1 VTVTEQV
8 AVQPSDDE
16 IPHLFADPNIV
27 QHRFNQILVAK
38 GWTTNTGQANSTAF
52 KQAAVDLMLALPVSN
67 GKEKNLAGSFGN
79 LLHALVPELDP
90 DPELDLEDRALY
102 QKFYLMLKGCY
113 NNRSTSTIQ
122 KRAAEKGRFLCS
134 GDMLAQHD
142 TVQGVWITDNF
153 KRTGPAAE
161 QYERRVSKWGRSLE
175 SILVDGDAICAIDP
189 EFSKVV
195 IGALEARHKAAA
207 TAITNFKAKALAI
220 ASGNGAEAP
229 DPE

>member
-16 IPHLFADPNIV
+16 IPHVHADPNIV
-27 QHRFNQILVAK
+27 QHRLNQILVAH
-38 GWTTNTGQANSTAF
+38 GWTTTTGQPNSTAF
-52 KQAAVDLMLALPVSN
+52 KQAAKDLMLALPVSN
-67 GKEKNLAGSFGN
+67 GKEKNLAGTFGN
-79 LLHALVPELDP
+79 LLHTLVPELDP
-90 DPELDLEDRALY
+90 DPELGLEERALY
-102 QKFYLMLKGCY
+102 KEFYQMVKGCY
-113 NNRSTSTIQ
+113 SNRSTSLIQ

-134 GDMLAQHD
+134 GGMLTQHD
-142 TVQGVWITDNF
+142 AVQGVWITDNF

-161 QYERRVSKWGRSLE
+161 QYERRVSKWGNTLE
-175 SILVDGDAICAIDP
+175 SILLDGDAICAIDP

-229 DPE
+229 DSE